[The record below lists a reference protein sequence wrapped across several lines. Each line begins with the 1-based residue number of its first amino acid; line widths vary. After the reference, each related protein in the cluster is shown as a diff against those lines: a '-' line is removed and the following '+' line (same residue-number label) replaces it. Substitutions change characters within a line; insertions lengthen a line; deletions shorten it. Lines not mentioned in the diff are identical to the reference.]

1 MGRSGSASKQSLGI
15 VIPTVGQRPEL
26 RRMLLSIA
34 AQTVP
39 VEAIRIVVDSDD
51 TSLVEQIVIDLSDD
65 LGSID
70 VEVDSTGVHRAEGVY
85 LVDEAGHGF
94 AMHLGVAKLDTDLVA
109 FLDDDDEILPQHYEH
124 LIEALDPDAGVGVA
138 YSRVAV
144 VTSDGRRKLRPGG
157 DLPAGKMS
165 AAVIID
171 RQPALLPASIIHRS
185 VLDVVENVDDSFDRL
200 ADTEMLVRL
209 GAVTRFAAVDDPT
222 YIYYRVDKKALIN
235 ERVLT
240 ETARLL
246 KKHEG
251 LLSKRERILFWDTQ
265 TRQALRAGFDDLG
278 RYAAGQVLRAMLPVV
293 PKLFVAWYVWLRR
306 RQTPEYLK
314 RVAARVVGPKSA
326 PR

>member
-26 RRMLLSIA
+26 KRMLLSIA

-39 VEAIRIVVDSDD
+39 VEAVRIVVDSDD
-51 TSLVEQIVIDLSDD
+51 TSLVEQIVIDLSDA

-70 VEVDSTGVHRAEGVY
+70 VEVDSTGVHRAEGAY

-94 AMHLGVAKLDTDLVA
+94 AMHLGSAKLDTDLVA

-124 LIEALDPDAGVGVA
+124 LIEALDPGAGVGVA
-138 YSRVAV
+138 YSRVVV
-144 VTSDGRRKLRPGG
+144 VTAAGGRKLHPGG
-157 DLPAGKMS
+157 DLPVGKLS
-165 AAVIID
+165 ASLIID
-171 RQPALLPASIIHRS
+171 RQPALLPASLIHRS
-185 VLDVVENVDDSFDRL
+185 VLDMVENVDESFDRL

-246 KKHEG
+246 RKHEG
-251 LLSKRERILFWDTQ
+251 LLRKRERILFWDTQ
-265 TRQALRAGFDDLG
+265 ARQALRAGFDDLG
-278 RYAAGQVLRAMLPVV
+278 RDAAGQVLGAMLPVV
-293 PKLFVAWYVWLRR
+293 PELFVNWYVGLRR

-314 RVAARVVGPKSA
+314 RVAAKMVGPKSA